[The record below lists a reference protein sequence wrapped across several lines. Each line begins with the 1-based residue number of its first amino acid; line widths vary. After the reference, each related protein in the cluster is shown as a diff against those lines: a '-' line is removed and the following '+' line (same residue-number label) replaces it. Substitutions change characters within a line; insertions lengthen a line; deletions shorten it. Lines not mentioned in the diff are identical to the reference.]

1 MNLIGMHVYLTP
13 DLVAEA
19 DRVAAIRQ
27 QQARKRNARH
37 VNNFTGDAMAIDIIG
52 ARGERAAQEAFPLE
66 WNSVDESRLDD
77 ADLGDFIDV
86 KTTAYRTPW
95 MKVPRVK
102 LRPLWAYVLIS
113 AADHPHYRIVGWAS
127 GHEIKKAAPIEC
139 PQPNRPAYIVREGDA
154 ILHDARELQAIVK
167 GMNRAL

>member
-19 DRVAAIRQ
+19 DGVAAKRQ
-27 QQARKRNARH
+27 QNALKRQARPGNKFA
-37 VNNFTGDAMAIDIIG
+37 GDAVAAHIIG
-52 ARGERAAQEAFPLE
+52 ARGERAGQEAFPLE
-66 WNSVDESRLDD
+66 WNMFDEPRLDD

-86 KTTAYRTPW
+86 KTTVYRTPW

-102 LRPLWAYVLIS
+102 LKPLWAYVLIS
-113 AADHPHYRIVGWAS
+113 AADHPHYRIVGWTW

-139 PQPNRPAYIVREGDA
+139 PQPDRPAYIVREGDA

-167 GMNRAL
+167 GMKHAL